1 MIQNKNITLNPSSL
15 EPEPEPELK
24 LETFRSKNC
33 KSCKLDSWLGLTVIM
48 VTLMLIM
55 IFGRAWAIAILSLWF
70 YVLAYLRGGKA
81 MKYNEEEKYCYNKVD
96 IMNTKEYKKRVI
108 LEGLL
113 RRSKPTTSLQ
123 SYSL

>member
-1 MIQNKNITLNPSSL
+1 
-15 EPEPEPELK
+15 
-24 LETFRSKNC
+24 
-33 KSCKLDSWLGLTVIM
+33 M

-81 MKYNEEEKYCYNKVD
+81 MKYNEEEEKYCYNKVD